1 MWKNDVNYTFQ
12 RKAVFKFIA
21 GIVIKIPTECL
32 HAILFSIMSPLV
44 REITITEETNVE
56 LRQLAKEVLSLIKK
70 AIGNEEYVKLLNR
83 VQQKLDIKKAERKKA
98 RTQQV
103 N

>member
-1 MWKNDVNYTFQ
+1 VNYTFQ

-21 GIVIKIPTECL
+21 GIVIKIPMEYL

-44 REITITEETNVE
+44 REITITGGTNVE
-56 LRQLAKEVLSLIKK
+56 LCQVAKEVVSLIKK
-70 AIGNEEYVKLLNR
+70 ALGNEQYIKLLNR
-83 VQQKLDIKKAERKKA
+83 VQQKLDIKKTERKKA

>member
-1 MWKNDVNYTFQ
+1 MNYTFQ
-12 RKAVFKFIA
+12 RKAVFKFIG
-21 GIVIKIPTECL
+21 GIIIKIPMEDL

-44 REITITEETNVE
+44 REITITEGINVE
-56 LRQLAKEVLSLIKK
+56 LCQVAKEVVSLIKK
-70 AIGNEEYVKLLNR
+70 ALGNEQYIKLLNQ
-83 VQQKLDIKKAERKKA
+83 VQQKLDIKKTERKKA